1 MSQEFLELIGIV
13 IGDGNLW
20 SDKYH
25 KRVEITGDPIK
36 DREYFHYISNLIKG
50 FTNNKVAMKER
61 SNGIRI
67 RVSSKKFYDKF
78 IDFGMHPRKDKIENL
93 GFLKNVMLNNR
104 IPIIRG
110 LMDTDGSVV
119 KRFNKQVFMEISTS
133 SKYLSN
139 WLDESLKGLG
149 FRCFITKYFDKRVS
163 KFQYHIWLSGKENIR
178 KWLDL
183 IGLSNKYKLEKA
195 LEIIRDSPVRD
206 SNNYVA
212 VSSIRE

>member
-20 SDKYH
+20 FDKYH
-25 KRVEITGDPIK
+25 KRVEVTGDPVRDK
-36 DREYFHYISNLIKG
+36 EYFRYIYNLIKG
-50 FTNNKVAMKER
+50 FTNNKIVMKER

-67 RVSSKKFYDKF
+67 RVCSKEFYNKF
-78 IDFGMHPRKDKIENL
+78 IDFGMLPRRDKIGNLDFLENV
-93 GFLKNVMLNNR
+93 KINNR

-119 KRFNKQVFMEISTS
+119 KRSNKQVFMEISTS

-139 WLDESLKGLG
+139 WLDKSLKSLG
-149 FRCFITKYFDKRVS
+149 FRCFIAKYFDKRVS
-163 KFQYHIWLSGKENIR
+163 KFQYHVWLSGKENIR

-183 IGLSNKYKLEKA
+183 IGLSNNYKLEKA